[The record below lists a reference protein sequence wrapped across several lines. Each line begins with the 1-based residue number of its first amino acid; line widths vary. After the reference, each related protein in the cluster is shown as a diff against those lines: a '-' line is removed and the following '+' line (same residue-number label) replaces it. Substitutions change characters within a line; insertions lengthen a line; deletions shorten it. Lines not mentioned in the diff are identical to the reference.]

1 MRYDTRSRSHC
12 HAKSGKSGTSGTSEI
27 VLETFDIVFPEV
39 RPRLDL
45 DDDHVLLPD
54 IFDPVDGPQRDIEG
68 LTRLHPDRFP
78 VPRDQ
83 GVAPYEMPV
92 FGPVLVPLQAQA
104 LPRAYEEPLDLAP
117 FLLIQDEVSSPWAI
131 STFSGAGTVGIFP
144 IQRRT
149 CVGNSSGMMPLTAPG
164 VISSTSP

>member
-1 MRYDTRSRSHC
+1 M
-12 HAKSGKSGTSGTSEI
+12 SGTSEI
-27 VLETFDIVFPEV
+27 VLEAFDIVFPEV
-39 RPRLDL
+39 RSRLDL

-54 IFDPVDGPQRDIEG
+54 IFDPVDGPQRDVEG
-68 LTRLHPDRFP
+68 LTRLHPDRLP

-92 FGPVLVPLQAQA
+92 FGPVLVPLQAEA

-117 FLLIQDEVSSPWAI
+117 FLLVQDEVGSPGAI
-131 STFSGAGTVGIFP
+131 STFGTVGFFP

-164 VISSTSP
+164 VNSLTSP